1 MADSTKVAY
10 IAQNI
15 GGIDEPLLTVRPR
28 YVKDQL
34 AGIRGRRSRF
44 RLVSP
49 TSSRNIQSSGIAN
62 ALRKEL
68 SPKGSGFTS
77 MLVQNV
83 SYGFAE
89 KTQINETFG
98 DSITVYAFGMAPLV
112 LNIQGVVVDD
122 LDNNW
127 FVKLIHVYNDHIRA
141 TKLAKHFEMAR
152 FDMPDASYLGSV
164 LALNIDKNSGNDAL
178 VSFSMQFLV
187 RNFQFYSNQ
196 TYSDGLAKE
205 KPIEAVAKDGSFS
218 YKTLK
223 DGKNIKQLL
232 GGALF
237 SGATAGAKSAVGG
250 LLGGVTGGI
259 ESSLVSNYGFL
270 GQLASK
276 QITKAANRAVTKAL
290 DKQIDKLGKALSL
303 KGLLSKGLVD
313 NVGSEALKESR
324 AYKLTIIGAYSRELY
339 SAGDETVTSKFLTD
353 ASEYIRY
360 TDGAVAL
367 ITGQGGQSRDEKKK
381 SLTNTYNIG
390 KKILDLAKGKRELNI
405 DSIGELGEI
414 GKDIKGTLGKV
425 AGLPT
430 TLADGIGGLIQRSPL
445 SNLPFVGGLLGGIAA
460 DQAEKYFRTK
470 IPQKASD
477 FLKIPAQEPT
487 KSRVIRVSLG
497 E

>member
-270 GQLASK
+270 G
-276 QITKAANRAVTKAL
+276 
-290 DKQIDKLGKALSL
+290 
-303 KGLLSKGLVD
+303 
-313 NVGSEALKESR
+313 
-324 AYKLTIIGAYSRELY
+324 
-339 SAGDETVTSKFLTD
+339 
-353 ASEYIRY
+353 
-360 TDGAVAL
+360 
-367 ITGQGGQSRDEKKK
+367 
-381 SLTNTYNIG
+381 
-390 KKILDLAKGKRELNI
+390 
-405 DSIGELGEI
+405 
-414 GKDIKGTLGKV
+414 
-425 AGLPT
+425 
-430 TLADGIGGLIQRSPL
+430 
-445 SNLPFVGGLLGGIAA
+445 
-460 DQAEKYFRTK
+460 
-470 IPQKASD
+470 
-477 FLKIPAQEPT
+477 
-487 KSRVIRVSLG
+487 
-497 E
+497 

>member
-223 DGKNIKQLL
+223 DGKAFDDLKEINLFKNATEGELNLFKTANPQEVETSKFGRLKDLAIK
-232 GGALF
+232 
-237 SGATAGAKSAVGG
+237 KV
-250 LLGGVTGGI
+250 
-259 ESSLVSNYGFL
+259 
-270 GQLASK
+270 K
-276 QITKAANRAVTKAL
+276 KAAIKEITKAL
-290 DKQIDKLGKALSL
+290 DKQVDRLGKALSL
-303 KGLLSKGLVD
+303 KGLLSKGLLD

-353 ASEYIRY
+353 ASEYVRY

-487 KSRVIRVSLG
+487 KSRVIRVALG